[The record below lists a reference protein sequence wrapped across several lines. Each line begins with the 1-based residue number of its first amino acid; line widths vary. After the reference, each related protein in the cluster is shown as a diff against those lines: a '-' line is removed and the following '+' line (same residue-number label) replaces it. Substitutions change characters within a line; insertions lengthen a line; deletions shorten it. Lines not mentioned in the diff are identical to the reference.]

1 MKQLIRAIPIP
12 ISGVMLAL
20 FSLAKLVKTFELTWF
35 ANGLIFMGAVFLSGL
50 LLKIVLAPER
60 VLKEMKNPLIA
71 AVSPT
76 FTMALMVLSSLY
88 MDTIVVWENIWW
100 FALVLHFV
108 LMLYFTYRFVLR
120 TALTLS
126 HIYPSWFIMYIGMG
140 IMPLTAGGRAPAL
153 MDIVFYSCITFVIIL
168 VPLMLVRIF
177 VMRNL
182 EVPTLPLI
190 TILCAPV
197 SLTLAGYLAHFEAAS
212 TKMVLTLVIIAQL
225 LYVLVLTQLPQLLRL
240 PFFPSYAAFT
250 FPLVIC
256 ATALTNAVHYL
267 GYTGPIVTTV
277 IVVEITFATVI
288 VLYVTARYVVFLWRE
303 MASARK
309 VALNE

>member
-20 FSLAKLVKTFELTWF
+20 FSLAKLVKTFDLTWF
-35 ANGLIFMGAVFLSGL
+35 ANGLIFIGALFLSGL
-50 LLKIVLAPER
+50 LVKVVLAPEL

-88 MDTIVVWENIWW
+88 METTVVWENIWW

-140 IMPLTAGGRAPAL
+140 IMPLTAGGRASAL
-153 MDIVFYSCITFVIIL
+153 MDIVFYSCIAFLIIL
-168 VPLMLVRIF
+168 VPIMLVRIF

-197 SLTLAGYLAHFEAAS
+197 SLTLAGYLAHVEVAS
-212 TKMVLTLVIIAQL
+212 TTMVLTLVIIAQL
-225 LYVLVLTQLPQLLRL
+225 LYVLVLTQLPKLLRL

-256 ATALTNAVHYL
+256 ATALTNTMHYF
-267 GYTGPIVTTV
+267 GYTGPISTTV
-277 IVVEITFATVI
+277 IAVETTIAAMM
-288 VLYVTARYVVFLWRE
+288 VLYVTVRYSVFLWRA

-309 VALNE
+309 VAFNE